1 MQENSYNY
9 KVLFIFL
16 IFTFFLI
23 TRSKDVLDSVSFS
36 ISIWKDNLF
45 PTLFPFLVSSNLLI
59 QYGCVELFSKIF
71 NSNSIYVLII
81 SLFSGFPSGAINT
94 VSLLENNKINLIE
107 ANHLITYT
115 HYSNPIFI
123 ISFVG
128 SILNIKCAYIILI
141 AHILSGL
148 LVGLSFKKN
157 SNSVRSEIT
166 TVPNISFGNAFNKAI
181 KDSLNTIFMLLGIV
195 TIFLILSTLIRV
207 YFHLSLE
214 LDLLI
219 SGILEITQ
227 GINKLLYLDINL
239 YLKTILTTFFIS
251 FGGLSI
257 HIQVLSIISN
267 TKIKYKH
274 FFIARIIHSILAIM
288 LVSILFF
295 IIH

>member
-45 PTLFPFLVSSNLLI
+45 PILFPFLVSSNLLI

-148 LVGLSFKKN
+148 LVGLLFKKN

-274 FFIARIIHSILAIM
+274 FFIAR
-288 LVSILFF
+288 LFF